1 MPDPVQDERRPR
13 WPGEAAVIAVLL
25 VAYDRVADL
34 ARVRPS
40 VAVQHGRA
48 VLDLERAMHLAV
60 EGGLVSAVAG
70 HQALGRVLAAYYDLA
85 HAGAVVAVLAGFY
98 LRAPDSYR
106 RARNALV
113 AVNGVGL
120 AVFFAWPVAPP
131 RLLPD
136 AGFVDVVAAAGR
148 WGASAASLHADQFA
162 SLPSLH
168 VAWALWVAL
177 TVRAATS
184 RRWLRAL
191 GGVHVGV
198 TVVVVV
204 VTGNHY
210 LLDVLA
216 GGAVALACWQLA
228 GRRADRPGRVPAA
241 LRAGLAPVA

>member
-1 MPDPVQDERRPR
+1 MQDDSRPP
-13 WPGEAAVIAVLL
+13 WPGEAAVVALLL

-40 VAVQHGRA
+40 VAVLHGQA
-48 VLDLERAMHLAV
+48 VLGLERALHFAV
-60 EGGLVSAVAG
+60 EGGLDRAVAG
-70 HQALGRVLAAYYDLA
+70 HVAVGRLLAAYYDLA
-85 HAGAVVAVLAGFY
+85 HAGAALAVLVGLY
-98 LRAPDSYR
+98 LRSPAGYR
-106 RARNALV
+106 RARSALV
-113 AVNGVGL
+113 AVNAVGL

-136 AGFVDVVAAAGR
+136 AGVVDVVAAAGR

-177 TVRAATS
+177 AVRAATT

-191 GGVHVGV
+191 GGAHVAA

-210 LLDVLA
+210 VLDVLA
-216 GGAVALACWQLA
+216 GGAALAACWQLA

-241 LRAGLAPVA
+241 LRAGLAPIG